1 MRRREENEP
10 NMNDRITDKF
20 GRIFDDLDEL
30 KQRVAKIETRDEIE
44 HEQLASISE
53 KVDRIAASLHEILGK
68 EAVRSSVYGV
78 IGAIVSGIVVW
89 IVTLARGGAQ

>member
-1 MRRREENEP
+1 MPGME
-10 NMNDRITDKF
+10 RISDKF
-20 GRIFDDLDEL
+20 GRIFGDLDEL
-30 KQRVAKIETRDEIE
+30 KQRVAKIEVRDELGR
-44 HEQLASISE
+44 EQLASIDE

-89 IVTLARGGAQ
+89 IVTMARGGTQ

>member
-1 MRRREENEP
+1 MPGIE
-10 NMNDRITDKF
+10 RISEKF
-20 GRIFDDLDEL
+20 GRIFGDLDEL
-30 KQRVAKIETRDEIE
+30 KQRVAKIEVRDELE
-44 HEQLASISE
+44 REQLASISE

-89 IVTLARGGAQ
+89 IVTLARGGTQ

>member
-1 MRRREENEP
+1 MIQNINE
-10 NMNDRITDKF
+10 RITDKF
-20 GRIFDDLDEL
+20 SRIFSDLDEL
-30 KQRVAKIETRDEIE
+30 KQRVAKIEVRDELE
-44 HEQLASISE
+44 REQLASISE

-89 IVTLARGGAQ
+89 IVTLARGGTQ

>member
-1 MRRREENEP
+1 MPGME
-10 NMNDRITDKF
+10 RISDKF
-20 GRIFDDLDEL
+20 GRIFGDLDEL
-30 KQRVAKIETRDEIE
+30 KQRVAKIEVRDELE
-44 HEQLASISE
+44 REQLASISE

>member
-1 MRRREENEP
+1 MSQNINE
-10 NMNDRITDKF
+10 RITDKF
-20 GRIFDDLDEL
+20 GRIFSDLDEL
-30 KQRVAKIETRDEIE
+30 KQRVAKIETRDELE
-44 HEQLASISE
+44 REQLASISE

-89 IVTLARGGAQ
+89 IVTLARGGTQ

>member
-1 MRRREENEP
+1 MPGME
-10 NMNDRITDKF
+10 RITDKF
-20 GRIFDDLDEL
+20 GRIFCDLDEL
-30 KQRVAKIETRDEIE
+30 KQRVAKIEVRDELE
-44 HEQLASISE
+44 REQLASSSE

-89 IVTLARGGAQ
+89 IVTLARGGTQ

>member
-1 MRRREENEP
+1 MPGME
-10 NMNDRITDKF
+10 RISDKF
-20 GRIFDDLDEL
+20 GRICGDLDEL
-30 KQRVAKIETRDEIE
+30 KQRVAKIEVRDELE
-44 HEQLASISE
+44 REQLASISE

-89 IVTLARGGAQ
+89 IVKLARGGAQ

>member
-1 MRRREENEP
+1 MIQNINE
-10 NMNDRITDKF
+10 RITEKF
-20 GRIFDDLDEL
+20 GRIFSDLDEL
-30 KQRVAKIETRDEIE
+30 KQRVAKIEVRDELE
-44 HEQLASISE
+44 REQLASISE

-89 IVTLARGGAQ
+89 IVTLARGGTQ

>member
-1 MRRREENEP
+1 MPGME
-10 NMNDRITDKF
+10 RISDKF
-20 GRIFDDLDEL
+20 GRIFGDLDEL
-30 KQRVAKIETRDEIE
+30 KQRVAKIEVRDELE
-44 HEQLASISE
+44 REELASISE

-89 IVTLARGGAQ
+89 IVTLARGGTQ

>member
-1 MRRREENEP
+1 MIQNINE
-10 NMNDRITDKF
+10 RITDKF
-20 GRIFDDLDEL
+20 GRIFSDLDEL
-30 KQRVAKIETRDEIE
+30 KQRVAKIEVRDELE
-44 HEQLASISE
+44 REQLESISE

-89 IVTLARGGAQ
+89 IVTLARGGTQ

>member
-1 MRRREENEP
+1 MPGME
-10 NMNDRITDKF
+10 RISEKF
-20 GRIFDDLDEL
+20 GRIFGDLDEL
-30 KQRVAKIETRDEIE
+30 KQRVAKIETRDELE
-44 HEQLASISE
+44 REQLASISE

-89 IVTLARGGAQ
+89 IVTLARGGTQ

>member
-1 MRRREENEP
+1 MPGME
-10 NMNDRITDKF
+10 RISDKF
-20 GRIFDDLDEL
+20 GRIFGDLDEL
-30 KQRVAKIETRDEIE
+30 KQRVAKIEVRDELE
-44 HEQLASISE
+44 REQLASISE

-89 IVTLARGGAQ
+89 IVKLARGGAQ

>member
-1 MRRREENEP
+1 MPGME
-10 NMNDRITDKF
+10 RITDKF
-20 GRIFDDLDEL
+20 GRIFCDLDEL
-30 KQRVAKIETRDEIE
+30 KQRVAKIEVRDELE
-44 HEQLASISE
+44 REELASISE

-89 IVTLARGGAQ
+89 IVTLARGGTQ

>member
-1 MRRREENEP
+1 
-10 NMNDRITDKF
+10 MNDRITDKF
-20 GRIFDDLDEL
+20 GRIFCDLDEL

-44 HEQLASISE
+44 HEQLASIAD
-53 KVDRIAASLHEILGK
+53 KVDSIAASLHEILGK

-89 IVTLARGGAQ
+89 IVTLARGGTQ

>member
-1 MRRREENEP
+1 MSQNINE
-10 NMNDRITDKF
+10 RITDKF
-20 GRIFDDLDEL
+20 GRIFSDLDEL
-30 KQRVAKIETRDEIE
+30 KQRVAKIEVRDELE
-44 HEQLASISE
+44 REQLASISE

-89 IVTLARGGAQ
+89 IVTLARGGTQ

>member
-1 MRRREENEP
+1 MPGME
-10 NMNDRITDKF
+10 RISDKF
-20 GRIFDDLDEL
+20 GRIFCDLDEL
-30 KQRVAKIETRDEIE
+30 KQRVAKIEVRDELE
-44 HEQLASISE
+44 REQLASIYE

-89 IVTLARGGAQ
+89 IVTLARGGTQ

>member
-1 MRRREENEP
+1 MIQNINE
-10 NMNDRITDKF
+10 RITDKF
-20 GRIFDDLDEL
+20 GRIFSDLDEL
-30 KQRVAKIETRDEIE
+30 KQRVAKIEVRDELE
-44 HEQLASISE
+44 REQLASISE

-89 IVTLARGGAQ
+89 IVTLARGGTQ

>member
-1 MRRREENEP
+1 MSQNINE
-10 NMNDRITDKF
+10 RITDKF
-20 GRIFDDLDEL
+20 WRIFSDLDEL
-30 KQRVAKIETRDEIE
+30 KQRVAKIEVRDELE
-44 HEQLASISE
+44 REQLASISE

-89 IVTLARGGAQ
+89 IVTLARGGTQ

>member
-1 MRRREENEP
+1 ME
-10 NMNDRITDKF
+10 RISDKF
-20 GRIFDDLDEL
+20 GRIFCDLDEL
-30 KQRVAKIETRDEIE
+30 KQRVAKIEVRDELE
-44 HEQLASISE
+44 REQLESISE

-89 IVTLARGGAQ
+89 IVTLARGGTQ

>member
-1 MRRREENEP
+1 ME
-10 NMNDRITDKF
+10 RITDKF
-20 GRIFDDLDEL
+20 GRIFCDLDEL
-30 KQRVAKIETRDEIE
+30 KQRVAKIEVRDELE
-44 HEQLASISE
+44 REELASISE

-89 IVTLARGGAQ
+89 IVTLARGGTQ

>member
-1 MRRREENEP
+1 ME
-10 NMNDRITDKF
+10 RISDKF
-20 GRIFDDLDEL
+20 GRIFGDLDEL
-30 KQRVAKIETRDEIE
+30 KQRVAKIEVRDDLER
-44 HEQLASISE
+44 EQLASISE

-89 IVTLARGGAQ
+89 IVTLARGGTQ